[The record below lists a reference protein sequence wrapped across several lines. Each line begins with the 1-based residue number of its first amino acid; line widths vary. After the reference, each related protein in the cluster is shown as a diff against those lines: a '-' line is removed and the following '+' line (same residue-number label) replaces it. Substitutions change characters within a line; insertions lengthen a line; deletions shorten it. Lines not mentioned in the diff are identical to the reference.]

1 MTYRYQQGPGCGGCL
16 LFFLLLL
23 LLAGGA
29 PLLFRFLGL
38 LLFSGML
45 LFLLLIT
52 AFWGFTFYVR
62 RQIRNY
68 ERSQTEAHNLFVYLL
83 VNILTRIAAIDGNI
97 TREESETI
105 HRFFRDQLRYS
116 HGQLYWVRELMKEAR
131 RSTADLETLL
141 FEFKNNFAYEPRL
154 ILLEL
159 IYQILFTKPSVPPA
173 ELEFARKVG
182 IFLEIPAY
190 DQQRIESR
198 YVGRQQQTFAATPSE
213 DDYYRILGLEPGA
226 DFDRIKTAYRQ
237 LSRQYHPDKVS
248 HLGEEFRQVAEEKM
262 KEINGA
268 YHHLKKKF
276 I

>member
-1 MTYRYQQGPGCGGCL
+1 MNYRYQQGPGCGGCL

-29 PLLFRFLGL
+29 PLLFRVLGV
-38 LLFSGML
+38 LLFSG
-45 LFLLLIT
+45 LLLLLVFLA
-52 AFWGFTFYVR
+52 AFWGFTYYVR
-62 RQIRNY
+62 RQIRTY

-83 VNILTRIAAIDGNI
+83 VNILTRIATIDGAV

-105 HRFFRDQLRYS
+105 YRFFRDHLRYS
-116 HGQLYWVRELMKEAR
+116 QKQLYWVRELMKEAR
-131 RSTADLETLL
+131 RSTADLESLL

-159 IYQILFTKPSVPPA
+159 IYQILFTKTAVPPA
-173 ELEFARKVG
+173 ELDFARKVG
-182 IFLEIPAY
+182 VFLEIPAY

-198 YVGRQQQTFAATPSE
+198 YAGRQQQGAGRDE
-213 DDYYRILGLEPGA
+213 DYYRILGLEPGA
-226 DFDRIKTAYRQ
+226 DFDRIKAAYRQ

-262 KEINGA
+262 KEINQA
-268 YHHLKKKF
+268 YHQLKKKF
-276 I
+276 S